1 METYSFSSYFSMRDG
16 CLHCEETSVTDVHR
30 ILQDDFP
37 GRDSPFFVYSQN
49 QIVEN
54 ILAYKQPLL
63 SLSNQC
69 ILGYA
74 VKANSNLS
82 ILKLIRQHCDTAVV
96 VSGNE
101 LKLALAAGFLP
112 ENIVYNGCGK
122 TLREIDHAV
131 SVGCLLNID
140 SLFDVA
146 HIGKIAKGR
155 GVTVRVLIRIN
166 PDIEVTAHPYIST
179 ALAQCKFGIGI
190 KEIDEVLRYLQDQ
203 PKLRLVGFHCHLGS
217 TIERTDVYRK
227 TVSSVLQVVETVRSM
242 GLTDI
247 QYINIGGGLGIDYK
261 RHAKRTSPFI
271 KPAFLDIVFRS
282 LQDGK
287 AETDIIAENILE
299 AFENQ
304 HKMTPEEVSEIIRSN
319 LQQYP
324 HLIEEF
330 EKQLEPELSHQCPT
344 PSDLV
349 ASVKDLV
356 EGKNISLILEPGRSV
371 VGNAG
376 VLVMHVIGCK
386 KNGHKRFLI
395 TDGSMTEVIRPSL
408 YSAYHHIELAESS
421 TLACGK
427 AVYDIVGPVCES
439 GDFLGK
445 DRLLSVPHEG
455 CSVTMFDVGA
465 YGSVMSS
472 NYNSRLRPVE
482 IIVSGRKWAVIRKPE
497 TFGELINP
505 QLLTIT
511 SEDKKEE
518 KVKEKQSIEGK
529 HAS

>member
-166 PDIEVTAHPYIST
+166 PDIEV
-179 ALAQCKFGIGI
+179 
-190 KEIDEVLRYLQDQ
+190 
-203 PKLRLVGFHCHLGS
+203 
-217 TIERTDVYRK
+217 
-227 TVSSVLQVVETVRSM
+227 
-242 GLTDI
+242 
-247 QYINIGGGLGIDYK
+247 
-261 RHAKRTSPFI
+261 AKRTSPFI